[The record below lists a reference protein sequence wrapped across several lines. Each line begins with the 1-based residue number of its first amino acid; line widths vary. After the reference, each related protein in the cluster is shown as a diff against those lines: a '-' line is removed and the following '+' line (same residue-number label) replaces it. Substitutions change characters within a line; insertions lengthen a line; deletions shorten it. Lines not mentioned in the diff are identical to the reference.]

1 MPNQSRQFTIQV
13 QSVSLSNNDIVTN
26 SVAYLAGNQ
35 TETLPEAATLPI
47 EVIATNTGAAANFS
61 GSPTS
66 VGIGANVVFTNL
78 SSGSGIT
85 SCLWEFGDTATSTAA
100 CQPGNTV
107 NHAYNQPGTY
117 TVKLT
122 VTTGSG
128 PNTRTRVNYI
138 TVSGAATYGVQIT
151 SPQPAKSGARGT
163 QVIYTVVITN
173 TGTVPDS
180 FTLSLP
186 AGRNLS
192 VGNPVGSPL
201 RLARLRPN
209 SRPTHRSRSSS
220 RLRRRSSPAMWSR
233 SRPPPIVRPAPQT
246 VSRSRLRPWSAG
258 SICLSSCGST
268 SGLAS
273 ALSSHQ
279 DCGNPHQVAAVF
291 LTTKRLP

>member
-1 MPNQSRQFTIQV
+1 LGILTVSPNCSVNSLQVICTDTSLAPNQSRQFTIQV

-26 SVAYLAGNQ
+26 SVTYLAGNQ
-35 TETLPEAATLPI
+35 TETLPEATTLPI
-47 EVIATNTGAAANFS
+47 EVIATNTEAGADFS

-85 SCLWEFGDTATSTAA
+85 SCLWEFGDTTTSTAA

-107 NHAYNQPGTY
+107 NHAYYQPGTY

-138 TVSGAATYGVQIT
+138 TVSGVATYGVQIT

-186 AGRNLS
+186 AAGTYQWVTQLDATAL
-192 VGNPVGSPL
+192 GPL
-201 RLARLRPN
+201 
-209 SRPTHRSRSSS
+209 
-220 RLRRRSSPAMWSR
+220 
-233 SRPPPIVRPAPQT
+233 APQQ
-246 VSRSRLRPWSAG
+246 SANAQVTILIPTAAPLIA
-258 SICLSSCGST
+258 SDVVTITATSNSST
-268 SGLAS
+268 SATNGV
-273 ALSSHQ
+273 ALKTSTLVSWIY
-279 DCGNPHQVAAVF
+279 
-291 LTTKRLP
+291 LPFIRR